1 MIQHSKE
8 TIIQEKMKFFKGVIV
23 GTMFTVGTAMLYK
36 EGLINTGSKI
46 LKRGKRIA
54 KRAGFM

>member
-1 MIQHSKE
+1 
-8 TIIQEKMKFFKGVIV
+8 MKFFKGVIV

-36 EGLINTGSKI
+36 EGLINTGNKI
-46 LKRGKRIA
+46 IKRGKRIA